1 MAMDID
7 FSIIDSIEPLSGD
20 YREKVETMSVEKE
33 IDLLQKEIDSI
44 STDKMPFDKYDYI
57 CIFATAII
65 EIFADFV
72 TCDPTKKNSLASKF
86 NDGKNPLGEWCNK
99 YIHEA
104 IDHTNNPLDFQ
115 GKFDEFG
122 NQILGEGHTGQ
133 TISFGGGNHRQL
145 TYGHDLLRFFHALK
159 EYKEGKFMDGGFIN
173 IDGKSIFV
181 EVSTKLNVNGNAFST
196 QENPL
201 WGLICHLFADFW
213 STRGLP
219 IPGWSFLSH
228 SSNREIRQWA
238 ADMYAD
244 GFNLRTEMLKN
255 LPVALGEFIIRVYC
269 YARFRDKDQAGKIYR
284 FNNIEYSKEAYR
296 YKRKQM
302 LLFSHAIAL
311 SFSVGKAVMASNPL
325 FVNIAMIL
333 RVCQLSLNLFIDEV
347 NYNHRVFTK
356 ITLEQYKARLEQSRY
371 IVISLENIYY
381 TANYQRLITEI
392 KSKADELIKLRLHHA
407 EELMDL
413 QTKYNSSEIA
423 NKYLM
428 QQNNEEILDLTKG
441 ISVVIDPDIT
451 LEELVED
458 SEIEPDMYELK
469 ELVDK

>member
-1 MAMDID
+1 MTMDID
-7 FSIIDSIEPLSGD
+7 FSILNTIEPLPDD
-20 YREKVETMSVEKE
+20 YREKVETMNADKE
-33 IDLLQKEIDSI
+33 IELLQKEIDSI
-44 STDKMPFDKYDYI
+44 SIDKMPFDKYDYI

-65 EIFADFV
+65 EIFTDYV
-72 TCDPTKKNSLASKF
+72 TCDPTKKFSLASKF
-86 NDGKNPLGEWCNK
+86 NDSKNPLGEWCNK
-99 YIHEA
+99 HIHEA
-104 IDHTNNPLDFQ
+104 IKHPNNPLDFQ

-122 NQILGEGHTGQ
+122 NQLFGKMHTGP
-133 TISFGGGNHRQL
+133 TISFGGGDHRQL

-159 EYKEGKFMDGGFIN
+159 EYKTGEFMDGGFIN

-181 EVSTKLNVNGNAFST
+181 EVSTKLNVKENVFST
-196 QENPL
+196 QEHPL

-213 STRGLP
+213 STRSLP
-219 IPGWSFLSH
+219 IPGWSNLSH
-228 SSNREIRQWA
+228 SSSREIRQWA
-238 ADMYAD
+238 AEMYAD
-244 GFNLRTEMLKN
+244 GFNFRTELLKN

-269 YARFRDKDQAGKIYR
+269 YARFRDKDQAGKVYR

-311 SFSVGKAVMASNPL
+311 SFSVGKAVMAENPL
-325 FVNIAMIL
+325 FVNTAMIL
-333 RVCQLSLNLFIDEV
+333 RVCQLSINLFVDEV

-381 TANYQRLITEI
+381 TANYQRLITEL
-392 KSKADELIKLRLHHA
+392 KSKTDELIKLRLHNA
-407 EELMDL
+407 EVLMDL
-413 QTKYNSSEIA
+413 QTKYDSSKIA

-428 QQNNEEILDLTKG
+428 QQNNEEIRDLTKG

-458 SEIEPDMYELK
+458 SDIEPDMYELK